1 MKFAGKAP
9 KWFYITTMGVFRSI
23 SNVAADDFITD
34 QKIREFF
41 LHLLQTVTPQ
51 TYFVDFLKS
60 RNFLC

>member
-9 KWFYITTMGVFRSI
+9 KWFYITTTGVF

-41 LHLLQTVTPQ
+41 LHLLQTVIPQ
-51 TYFVDFLKS
+51 TCFVDFLKS